1 MMPPRM
7 LTPMCSFSA
16 PVALP
21 PHAVIELEDRRS
33 VDELTQDALVIPL
46 RYEPFQNDSNRWSD
60 TTMFTFRSHV
70 RSNSHRLPAIA
81 ETSPSPA
88 WHSQV
93 TLHETEE
100 PMNWEGFLIAHPI
113 PPHLVHDQRRRR
125 TLFPCGERLRRP
137 KDSWTR
143 GLGGEAVEDYCVSG
157 DGRGFVSHRPLVL
170 ITSKS

>member
-113 PPHLVHDQRRRR
+113 PPPSRSRPATEADAIPMRR
-125 TLFPCGERLRRP
+125 TVETPQGLVDERPWRR
-137 KDSWTR
+137 
-143 GLGGEAVEDYCVSG
+143 GC
-157 DGRGFVSHRPLVL
+157 
-170 ITSKS
+170 